1 MTDRGS
7 PLPSTWIPRD
17 LYKGPAQP
25 EPGVLKL
32 DGNEGNPPP
41 RALLEDLAAAEL
53 SKVRD
58 YPDARPLEAE
68 IAQRLGVDPERVVV
82 TAGADD
88 ALDRVFRAYLA
99 RGRGVVLPVPAFEMM
114 YRFAAVVG
122 GEIIPAIKAAGATD
136 VVVTSIAQIVP

>member
-1 MTDRGS
+1 MSDRGS

-17 LYKGPAQP
+17 LYKGPVQP

-41 RALLEDLAAAEL
+41 RSLLEDLATADL

-58 YPDARPLEAE
+58 YPDARPLESAIAE
-68 IAQRLGVDPERVVV
+68 RLDVDPARVIV

-88 ALDRVFRAYLA
+88 ALDRVSEPTWR
-99 RGRGVVLPVPAFEMM
+99 PV
-114 YRFAAVVG
+114 
-122 GEIIPAIKAAGATD
+122 GAWCFPYPR
-136 VVVTSIAQIVP
+136 SK